1 MPPFLLSSRCTAFP
15 LALAMLLACG
25 GCRKSDAERAAEER
39 AKIEERIR
47 DSTSL
52 VPYRALK
59 LTARAQGTAQ
69 EPEAVTALW
78 KMLEQTRELPGK
90 EATAEQ
96 AALAA
101 ESYLKLAIAFY
112 RARETLRTHDE
123 DDYPLLWRRL
133 GTQTPTPLPG
143 YDAGMEHLFMGA
155 VLVALDTADQG
166 NKVPATE
173 LTLYEFSRA
182 TPRAEWPGVLRTGA
196 RAGRGL
202 SFMQGRYHYAAEEEL
217 TAYLEEVKALPED
230 ALTATQHLG
239 TTVKQERESLLAA
252 GYFLRAWNRM
262 QLDREEPAADD
273 VELGLGSLD
282 RLGVENE
289 LTWWGWAFVHTRRER
304 YAEAATNL
312 DKLAGSPYVDES
324 TRQEL
329 RDNAQLLREH
339 GGRIPLF
346 RQQRAALVLVR
357 ALVARAGGL
366 EKILIHVLGEEQA
379 RRVYAPLV
387 WMDRVRQ
394 GVAEVK
400 TEEVMRQ
407 AGGVL
412 DKARQM
418 GREGLSSLK
427 EKLDAVGKGTAD
439 SGPP

>member
-15 LALAMLLACG
+15 LALAILLACG

-155 VLVALDTADQG
+155 VLV
-166 NKVPATE
+166 
-173 LTLYEFSRA
+173 S
-182 TPRAEWPGVLRTGA
+182 
-196 RAGRGL
+196 
-202 SFMQGRYHYAAEEEL
+202 
-217 TAYLEEVKALPED
+217 
-230 ALTATQHLG
+230 
-239 TTVKQERESLLAA
+239 
-252 GYFLRAWNRM
+252 
-262 QLDREEPAADD
+262 
-273 VELGLGSLD
+273 
-282 RLGVENE
+282 
-289 LTWWGWAFVHTRRER
+289 
-304 YAEAATNL
+304 
-312 DKLAGSPYVDES
+312 
-324 TRQEL
+324 
-329 RDNAQLLREH
+329 
-339 GGRIPLF
+339 
-346 RQQRAALVLVR
+346 
-357 ALVARAGGL
+357 
-366 EKILIHVLGEEQA
+366 
-379 RRVYAPLV
+379 
-387 WMDRVRQ
+387 
-394 GVAEVK
+394 
-400 TEEVMRQ
+400 
-407 AGGVL
+407 
-412 DKARQM
+412 
-418 GREGLSSLK
+418 
-427 EKLDAVGKGTAD
+427 
-439 SGPP
+439 